1 MVEAVEE
8 QTPRWGLGDAALGVL
23 VGWVG
28 LLIAASIAAGGAQS
42 NQTSLTVLAVGEVGL
57 WVGLVG
63 VMVWASRTK
72 GSGGLRQDFGLEMH
86 RVDVGL
92 GLPVG
97 VVSQLVLVPLLYLPI
112 QWLIGR
118 HDLSAPA
125 KDIIGKAHSDGGLAL
140 LAVVL
145 LVGAPV
151 VEELFFRGLVLRSL
165 QRRFARSA
173 HGDAWAIAVSAVI
186 FGSAHLEPLQFPAL
200 AMFGAILG
208 YLAVRT
214 GRLGPGIWA
223 HAAFNALAVAF
234 LAR

>member
-8 QTPRWGLGDAALGVL
+8 QTPGWGLGDAALGVL
-23 VGWVG
+23 SGWVC
-28 LLIAASIAAGGAQS
+28 LLIAAGIASGGSKS
-42 NQTSLTVLAVGEVGL
+42 NETSLTALAVGEVGL

-72 GSGGLRQDFGLEMH
+72 GSGRLGQDFGLQM
-86 RVDVGL
+86 RRADVGL
-92 GLPVG
+92 GVPVG
-97 VVSQLVLVPLLYLPI
+97 VVSQLVLVPVLYLPI

-125 KDIIGKAHSDGGLAL
+125 KDIIGKAHGDGGLVL

-145 LVGAPV
+145 IAGAPV

-165 QRRFARSA
+165 QRRFARTA
-173 HGDAWAIAVSAVI
+173 HGDGWAIGVSAVI
-186 FGSAHLEPLQFPAL
+186 FGFAHLEPLQFPAL
-200 AMFGAILG
+200 ALFGAILG

-234 LAR
+234 LAK